1 MEDDCSQVSSA
12 NQTIH
17 MENILLS
24 PQIDMLL
31 EKNPVM
37 LLHQVNSKYR
47 ETEVENMN
55 LICLFDY
62 CRLNS
67 SIVKEMGNNIRFD

>member
-1 MEDDCSQVSSA
+1 MEDDCSQASST

-47 ETEVENMN
+47 ETEFENMK

-62 CRLNS
+62 CGLNS